1 MEIDLEMEQEK
12 LKSWRAKKVFII
24 DHPLIKYYLSV
35 LRSKNTDSIKFRS
48 CLKHIS
54 FLLAYPALND
64 LKLFSSQDYSPLGSF
79 TAFSLSE
86 PLFLIPIMRAG
97 LGMLAPF
104 SGLLPTA
111 KIRFVGAQRDSKT
124 FKVSLYYSFAKENF
138 LTEKKP
144 SYFILEPMIA
154 TGETVLTVLNFLTSL
169 GSSLEKLVIVSII
182 GSVSGVQRIKKH
194 FPSVKIFLA
203 ALDSKI
209 NSKGYIIPGLGDA
222 GDRLFF

>member
-1 MEIDLEMEQEK
+1 MEIDLETEQEK

-86 PLFLIPIMRAG
+86 PLF
-97 LGMLAPF
+97 
-104 SGLLPTA
+104 
-111 KIRFVGAQRDSKT
+111 RDSKT

>member
-86 PLFLIPIMRAG
+86 PLFLIPIMR
-97 LGMLAPF
+97 
-104 SGLLPTA
+104 
-111 KIRFVGAQRDSKT
+111 
-124 FKVSLYYSFAKENF
+124 SLYYSFAKENF